1 MGKIIFCAV
10 SLPEKLQ
17 REIKCSKLTI
27 ELLEE
32 DVKHV
37 QSKRHRSGVFIF
49 NYEHI

>member
-17 REIKCSKLTI
+17 PEIKCSKLTI